1 MSIRMRFVNRLC
13 SLLLGFV
20 LFAAGFLKLMD
31 PVGAGLV
38 VQDYFKLAG
47 LYFLFPA
54 SKALAVILALLET
67 LLGTAVITGV
77 WRRIIAWISAVLLAF
92 FTLVTGLLLI
102 FNPEMDCGCFGE
114 ALHLTHLQTF
124 IKNLALCVLWTGAFL
139 PFNRHHD
146 APPLRYV
153 AQAIVTLAMLL
164 FTFWSHLSVPPVD
177 FTPYKPGTMLQDD
190 SSGLSFSDADGE
202 YCDSLLFSGKTLLV
216 SAYDAD
222 RMPAKR
228 WEAVSA
234 LAADAAEY
242 GIPVIVLVPDLSDD
256 LSGRLTDPVIL
267 SNIYFADRK
276 DLMTFNRSNGGL
288 TFVEDGMIVRKWS
301 SRAYPDSSL
310 PSYLQDNDSS
320 AVMVETASSSRLK
333 LQAFLLFTFA
343 VMLLL

>member
-1 MSIRMRFVNRLC
+1 
-13 SLLLGFV
+13 
-20 LFAAGFLKLMD
+20 
-31 PVGAGLV
+31 
-38 VQDYFKLAG
+38 
-47 LYFLFPA
+47 
-54 SKALAVILALLET
+54 
-67 LLGTAVITGV
+67 
-77 WRRIIAWISAVLLAF
+77 
-92 FTLVTGLLLI
+92 
-102 FNPEMDCGCFGE
+102 
-114 ALHLTHLQTF
+114 
-124 IKNLALCVLWTGAFL
+124 
-139 PFNRHHD
+139 
-146 APPLRYV
+146 
-153 AQAIVTLAMLL
+153 
-164 FTFWSHLSVPPVD
+164 
-177 FTPYKPGTMLQDD
+177 
-190 SSGLSFSDADGE
+190 
-202 YCDSLLFSGKTLLV
+202 
-216 SAYDAD
+216 
-222 RMPAKR
+222 MPAKR